1 MIQHINR
8 VFASHRFPDT
18 VKTEGGPSF
27 KGTGSP
33 KYQLYM
39 KWAGVKTI
47 AVSPEDPEA
56 NGLAENF
63 MKPLSKVRHHTP
75 PPAKPQPNYCST
87 ANSQCACQSYKS
99 QYMTPNCINKM
110 HRQQQRKRPTRI
122 LKVNV
127 EHHNIQVNDKVLLLQ
142 QSKTKPRYDPYKV
155 IKVQVPRSQP
165 HVLTK
170 YEKRDGKNFKK
181 VCTFPPTNYRKG
193 RYPIVEHCDTFIYN
207 L

>member
-1 MIQHINR
+1 MAFWGPLPNGEYLLVMIDKYTTYPEVEFTNSTRARTVIMIQHINR

-18 VKTEGGPSF
+18 VKTDGGPPF

-33 KYQLYM
+33 KYQMYM

-47 AVSPEDPEA
+47 AVSPENPEA

-99 QYMTPNCINKM
+99 QYMTPNY
-110 HRQQQRKRPTRI
+110 RQKKRKRPTRI
-122 LKVNV
+122 LK
-127 EHHNIQVNDKVLLLQ
+127 
-142 QSKTKPRYDPYKV
+142 
-155 IKVQVPRSQP
+155 
-165 HVLTK
+165 
-170 YEKRDGKNFKK
+170 
-181 VCTFPPTNYRKG
+181 
-193 RYPIVEHCDTFIYN
+193 
-207 L
+207 